1 MKYFKVQKGYDKDD
15 YISIDETELRKAMIA
30 QVKGQVAIFKEGTV
44 SGNSIMSITPDWNKT
59 MGWNR
64 DYKLTGE
71 DYEYIGSKKVEDSRL
86 LIENTLNEILG
97 KPKAENL
104 IENDEVLKLSNKLKI
119 NDQK

>member
-1 MKYFKVQKGYDKDD
+1 MKYFKVQKGYWADD
-15 YISIDETELRKAMIA
+15 YISIDETELRKAITA

-71 DYEYIGSKKVEDSRL
+71 DYQCIGNGRTEESRL
-86 LIENTLNEILG
+86 LIENTMNEILG
-97 KPKAENL
+97 KPKVENGVENKMVADLAERL
-104 IENDEVLKLSNKLKI
+104 RLK
-119 NDQK
+119 

>member
-1 MKYFKVQKGYDKDD
+1 MKYFKVQKGYGTDD
-15 YISIDETELRKAMIA
+15 YISIDETELRKAIIA

-44 SGNSIMSITPDWNKT
+44 SGNSIMSITPDWNRT

-97 KPKAENL
+97 KPK
-104 IENDEVLKLSNKLKI
+104 IENIIGNGEVAKLADKLKLK
-119 NDQK
+119 